1 VVIDGIEGLGD
12 ARRPLVIAGAGPV
25 GLALATELARR
36 KVPVVLLESGGRSAN
51 RTVQQLSDAELTDP
65 ARHDD
70 MSVAVA
76 RRLGGS
82 SNLWGGRCLPY
93 DAVDFEPRDW
103 VDARWPIG
111 VEAIRPYLPAAVA
124 ATRSGAP
131 VYHTD
136 EPLTPGSDPSFTADA
151 LERWV
156 NVQAAQDVH
165 GHAIRHDPLLEVR
178 THATLV
184 GTHFAD
190 SGAVEAIE
198 VADSRSGERVRV
210 PVATL
215 VIAGG
220 GLETTRLL
228 LAAQRDAPDRFGGPE
243 GALGRYYMGHL
254 IGEIADIVFRDDDAT
269 TAFDFTVDAH
279 GSYVRR
285 RIVPTMETQLRH
297 RLLNSAFWPVV
308 PPVADPRHH
317 SAILSMVY
325 LALSY
330 QPFGNLV
337 VAEAIRRR
345 HVPQRPTE
353 RLRHLRNVAAGVP
366 SAVAFAADFLRR
378 RHARVRLPGF
388 FAHNP
393 SHRYGLSFHAEQ
405 APSRDSR
412 VWLSGRCDRLGVP
425 SLAIDLRFSDAD
437 VASLLA
443 THDLL
448 EGWLGSTGLGR
459 IEYRGPREERAA
471 AVMKIAAHGTHQIGL
486 ARMGTNRREA
496 VVDADCRTFDAPNL
510 FLAGSAVLP
519 TSSQANPTLTA
530 VALAL
535 RLADHLATI
544 LR

>member
-1 VVIDGIEGLGD
+1 MVIDGIAGLGD
-12 ARRPLVIAGAGPV
+12 ARRPIVIAGAGPV
-25 GLALATELARR
+25 GLALAAELARR
-36 KVPVVLLESGGRSAN
+36 KLPVVVLESGGRGAN
-51 RTVQQLSDAELTDP
+51 RSVQQLSDADLTDP
-65 ARHDD
+65 KRHDD

-93 DAVDFEPRDW
+93 DAVDFASRDW
-103 VDARWPIG
+103 VEARWPIG
-111 VEAIRPYLPAAVA
+111 PEAIAPWLPAAVD

-136 EPLTPGSDPSFTADA
+136 TALTPGGDPSFTADA

-156 NVQAAQDVH
+156 NVQAAQVVH
-165 GHAIRHDPLLEVR
+165 AEAIRHDPLLEVR
-178 THATLV
+178 THATLI
-184 GTHFAD
+184 GTHFAENGTVD
-190 SGAVEAIE
+190 AIE
-198 VADSRSGERVRV
+198 VAHSRSGERVRV
-210 PVATL
+210 PVGML

-220 GLETTRLL
+220 GLETARLL
-228 LAAQRDAPDRFGGPE
+228 LAAQAEAPERFGGPD

-254 IGEIADIVFRDDDAT
+254 IGEIADIVFRDDEAA
-269 TAFDFTVDAH
+269 TAFDFTIDAH

-285 RIVPTMETQLRH
+285 RIAPTMETQLRH

-308 PPVADPRHH
+308 PPVADPRHR

-325 LALSY
+325 LGLSY
-330 QPFGNLV
+330 QPFGQLL

-345 HVPQRPTE
+345 HVPARPAE
-353 RLRHLRNVAAGVP
+353 RLQHLRNVAAGLP

-405 APSRDSR
+405 APNRDSR
-412 VWLSGRCDRLGVP
+412 VWLSGRRDRLGVP

-443 THDLL
+443 THDLM
-448 EGWLGSTGLGR
+448 EGWLADTGLGR

-471 AVMKIAAHGTHQIGL
+471 AVMRIAAHGTHQIGL
-486 ARMGTNRREA
+486 ARMGFNRREA

-530 VALAL
+530 IALSL
-535 RLADHLATI
+535 RLADHLSSR